1 MCAFIFIFLIGLP
14 SFTVLIVMHTQP
26 QSEEVNGTFL
36 CFCIC
41 VFACMKGLLHQ
52 TPAQSEEQL
61 SDSRA
66 LCLIEAWVEQNFT
79 SKLQIINSVKASQE
93 LGAVISTTE
102 QKGRCFERML

>member
-1 MCAFIFIFLIGLP
+1 
-14 SFTVLIVMHTQP
+14 
-26 QSEEVNGTFL
+26 
-36 CFCIC
+36 
-41 VFACMKGLLHQ
+41 MKGLLHQ